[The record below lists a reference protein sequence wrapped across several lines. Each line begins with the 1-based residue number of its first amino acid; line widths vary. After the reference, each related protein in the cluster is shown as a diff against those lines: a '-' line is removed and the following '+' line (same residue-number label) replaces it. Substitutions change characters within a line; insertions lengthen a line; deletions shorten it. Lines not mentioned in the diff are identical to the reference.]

1 MMRAAAIVWCAV
13 LVLLHVASAAAAQQP
28 TNQDCLVCHGDAS
41 LTRDVNGK
49 AVSLHVDPDK
59 FKNSMHGGMF
69 TCIDCHTDIKTSP
82 HETMPAKVS
91 CATCHSEQQAAYD
104 RSLHAKSIQG
114 SKQPAA
120 TCTDCHGSPHELLP
134 SSAPK
139 SRTNHANIPA
149 TCGTCHGQK
158 FVMEATGRSTQPFV
172 SYQESVHGQAVAKGV
187 EKAAV
192 CTDCH
197 GAHDILTAADPK
209 SPIFKFNVPDTCGKC
224 HGPVEREFE
233 QSIHGQAIARGDW
246 QAPICT
252 DCHGIHSI
260 KSHNDPASQVST
272 QNLACAH
279 CHEGVQLSQEF
290 GFEGNRVTT
299 YLASYHGLASR
310 RGSTVV
316 ANCASCHGVH
326 NILPSSDPRSSV
338 HPANLVKTCGQC
350 HRGVTEQFVAAK
362 VHVNAPLSGDTG
374 SMVVRW
380 VRRFYVSLIVM
391 VIGAMVAHN
400 FIIWRFKAI
409 VRRRRL
415 GERTVTRMD
424 RGQRIQHAVLFASF
438 TVLVFTGFALKF
450 PDSWFKYLVLG
461 MNENLRSIVHR
472 IAGVVLIA
480 VAFYH
485 LVYLAFYRDGRRLL
499 RDIWPSVGDVAEFW
513 KNLRYHL
520 GLTPHRPPFGR
531 FTYAEKV
538 EYWALL
544 WGTLIM
550 AVTGVMLWAAIT
562 VGNLRPRWWLD
573 VATAIHFYEAVLA
586 SLAIV
591 VWHFY
596 QVFFDPDAYPMN
608 WAWWDGQMPFQ
619 QYRAEHPLDLETVLE
634 AGHAPAA
641 KLETQ
646 EPAPKKTE
654 SSDTRTKTTE
664 TGHES

>member
-1 MMRAAAIVWCAV
+1 MTRAAAIVGC
-13 LVLLHVASAAAAQQP
+13 LVLTLLFTAGAVAAQKP
-28 TNQDCLVCHGDAS
+28 TNEDCLACHSDAS
-41 LTRDVNGK
+41 LTHDVNGK
-49 AVSLHVDPDK
+49 PVSLFVDPAS
-59 FKNSMHGGMF
+59 FKNSMHGSMF
-69 TCIDCHTDIKTSP
+69 SCVDCHSDVKTSP
-82 HETMPAKVS
+82 HETSPAKVS
-91 CATCHSEQQAAYD
+91 CATCHGDQQAAFEH
-104 RSLHAKSIQG
+104 SLHARSSQG
-114 SKQPAA
+114 KARPAA
-120 TCTDCHGSPHELLP
+120 TCIDCHGGPHELLP
-134 SSAPK
+134 SSDPK

-149 TCGTCHGQK
+149 TCGTCHSLK
-158 FVMEATGRSTQPFV
+158 FVMESTGRTNQPFV
-172 SYQESVHGQAVAKGV
+172 SYRESVHGQAVAKGV

-197 GAHDILTAADPK
+197 GAHDVMSAADPK
-209 SPIFKFNVPDTCGKC
+209 STIFKFNVPHTCGKC

-233 QSIHGQAIARGDW
+233 LSIHGQAIARGDW

-260 KSHNDPASQVST
+260 KSHKDPASQVST
-272 QNLACAH
+272 QNMACAH
-279 CHEGVQLSQEF
+279 CHEGVQLTQEF
-290 GFEGNRVTT
+290 GFEGNRVAT

-338 HPANLVKTCGQC
+338 SPANLVKTCGQC

-374 SMVVRW
+374 STVVRW
-380 VRRFYVSLIVM
+380 VRRFYVSLIVIVIAGM
-391 VIGAMVAHN
+391 VTHN

-409 VRRRRL
+409 ARRRRP
-415 GERTVTRMD
+415 GERTVTRMN
-424 RGQRIQHAVLFASF
+424 RGQRIQHGVLFASF

-461 MNENLRSIVHR
+461 MNETLRSITHR

-480 VAFYH
+480 AAFYH

-499 RDIWPSVGDVAEFW
+499 RDIWPSVGDAAEFW
-513 KNLRYHL
+513 NNLRYYL
-520 GLTPHRPPFGR
+520 GLTSRRPPFGR
-531 FTYAEKV
+531 FSYAEKL

-544 WGTLIM
+544 WGTFIM

-562 VGNLRPRWWLD
+562 VGNLGPRWWLD

-608 WAWWDGQMPFQ
+608 WSWWDGQLPVEH
-619 QYRAEHPLDLETVLE
+619 YRAEHPLDLETVLE
-634 AGHAPAA
+634 AGRTAA
-641 KLETQ
+641 ANLETQ
-646 EPAPKKTE
+646 KPAPPETARTDENTKPGEIERE
-654 SSDTRTKTTE
+654 S
-664 TGHES
+664 